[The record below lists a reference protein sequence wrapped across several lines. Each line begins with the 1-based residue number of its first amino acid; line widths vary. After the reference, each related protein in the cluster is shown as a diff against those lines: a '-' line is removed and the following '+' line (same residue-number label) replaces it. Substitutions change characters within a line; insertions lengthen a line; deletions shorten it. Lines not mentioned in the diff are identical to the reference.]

1 MNEFHTATAGV
12 LLYRQHGVVYRHLA
26 HRQPSGA
33 ACAFLYPGWIP
44 CRQPPWGLVPGCTR
58 TQVARTHISTVSYRR
73 EHATART
80 HTHTPQHPNASAH
93 AHGHISAPRT
103 RSRTRARARAR
114 ASTRARTRAR
124 TEDDLLNN
132 LCRQHVSCRTGS
144 SACAC
149 APRGL

>member
-1 MNEFHTATAGV
+1 MNFIGDCRRAAVQAAWSCVPTPCAQTAVWSSMCIFVSRLDTC
-12 LLYRQHGVVYRHLA
+12 
-26 HRQPSGA
+26 S
-33 ACAFLYPGWIP
+33 
-44 CRQPPWGLVPGCTR
+44 QPPWGLVPGCTR

-80 HTHTPQHPNASAH
+80 HPHTPQHPNASAH

-103 RSRTRARARAR
+103 RSRTSARARAW

-124 TEDDLLNN
+124 TEDDILNN